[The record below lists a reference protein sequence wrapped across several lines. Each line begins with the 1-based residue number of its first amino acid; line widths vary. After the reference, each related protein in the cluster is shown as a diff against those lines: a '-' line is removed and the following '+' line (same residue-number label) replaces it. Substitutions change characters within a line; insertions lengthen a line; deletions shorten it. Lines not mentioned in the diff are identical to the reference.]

1 MGRADTRQKAA
12 AILDQVKAKQGLC
25 LPIGSKDE
33 LNAPLAAQGYFL
45 VHGLSLSDADAA
57 RTRAGIRRL
66 GLHGQASVAV
76 THAGALPY
84 VPNPAPGPAPTQ
96 KP

>member
-33 LNAPLAAQGYFL
+33 LSAQLVAQGDFL

-84 VPNPAPGPAPTQ
+84 VPNPAPAPTQ